1 MTRNMFYIVLNKFK
15 KKIVTRMIIIVQL
28 VLVVYLLNITIGMWR
43 YDNYILDIAK
53 DMELNNSY
61 YSNDGFELSDSGEL
75 QIGEIRKVF
84 GQLGE
89 MDQSNLEIMLYN
101 DVIAEN
107 IRLPL
112 SRGIWFDEYNGSE
125 VPIII
130 NYRYAKEYSIESN
143 DMIDIRLEYT
153 DSEILS
159 DESVRCE
166 VIGIMDKMGY
176 YLSFSAA
183 GNYLMWNNLLKQ
195 NESVAI
201 IMSDEIQGQIQSGR
215 MIFLEDLDN
224 DSHQILDSLDDRTY
238 ITSVEQITENSKKV
252 LYDKLETQIA
262 MWFLVFA
269 LSLASLMSN
278 NMMEKIFEEKEFTV
292 YYMLGLDWKKCIAI
306 EILRSVLQIVISFI
320 IAFVLLGLTH
330 GENNYKTI
338 IIDQY
343 NYLISIIAVA
353 VVYIFSSFWTLRE
366 LYKTDPIEL
375 IRRNDQ

>member
-1 MTRNMFYIVLNKFK
+1 
-15 KKIVTRMIIIVQL
+15 MIIIVQL